1 MKKLFALLLTLC
13 LLGSVAFATELNW
26 SDAEEAASQIDGEFQ
41 NIDAVNAK
49 IWIPAVLKAV
59 ELNADDEEQGIV
71 AYFMTEDQEAAVSV
85 CYVNVDGM
93 TLEEYEAELKED
105 EDVSEIEAGTVNG
118 LPALSYMIKERD
130 TAAIAFTTEQGYV
143 LEVACAPMSDEGFA
157 ATAAL
162 IISSIQSK

>member
-13 LLGSVAFATELNW
+13 LLGSVAFATELTW
-26 SDAEEAASQIDGEFQ
+26 SAVEETASQIEGEFHD
-41 NIDAVNAK
+41 IAEVNAK
-49 IWIPAVLKAV
+49 IWMPAVLQPV
-59 ELNADDEEQGIV
+59 ELNEDDEEQGIV

-85 CYVNVDGM
+85 SYVNVDGM